1 MQELLESGSFT
12 LESEG
17 EKIVYT
23 TILTYDDEK
32 RKKSYVL
39 YTDNTLDEDGDI
51 NMYAATYDPNSTK
64 FELNPVET
72 DEEWDEIQEVYDER
86 FGEVF

>member
-17 EKIVYT
+17 EKVVYT
-23 TILTYDDEK
+23 TILTYNDEK

-39 YTDNTLDEDGDI
+39 YTDNTLDDDGDI
-51 NMYAATYDPNSTK
+51 NMYAATYEPNSTT

-72 DEEWDEIQEVYDER
+72 DEEWDEIQQVYDER

>member
-17 EKIVYT
+17 EKVVYT
-23 TILTYDDEK
+23 TILTYNDEK

-39 YTDNTLDEDGDI
+39 YTDNTLDDDGDI
-51 NMYAATYDPNSTK
+51 NMYAATYDPNSTT

-72 DEEWDEIQEVYDER
+72 DEEWDEVQQVYDER

>member
-17 EKIVYT
+17 EKVVYT
-23 TILTYDDEK
+23 TILTYNDEK

-39 YTDNTLDEDGDI
+39 YTDNTLDDDGDI
-51 NMYAATYDPNSTK
+51 NMYAATYDPNSTT

-72 DEEWDEIQEVYDER
+72 DEEWDEIQQVYDER